1 MSLLAGI
8 GYFFL
13 GSCIGHGLPRF
24 PFLLMSRTNGFNTNF
39 PRHPEAIPLSP
50 HLTQRVLH
58 MRMFYWMGMAA
69 VFLPLSLGLV
79 SVRWGNAAFGFGLW
93 IAGGWYLLNR
103 LQSLIGGQTP
113 PWTKQMAL
121 ELQILSNLAEQP
133 GGCCNWTSPY
143 WQVTG
148 IVCVNC
154 NSKLSN
160 MPRPDLGRKRS
171 ERKPLGFLRLIISD
185 GYPMLSVPDEEE

>member
-79 SVRWGNAAFGFGLW
+79 
-93 IAGGWYLLNR
+93 
-103 LQSLIGGQTP
+103 
-113 PWTKQMAL
+113 
-121 ELQILSNLAEQP
+121 
-133 GGCCNWTSPY
+133 
-143 WQVTG
+143 
-148 IVCVNC
+148 
-154 NSKLSN
+154 
-160 MPRPDLGRKRS
+160 
-171 ERKPLGFLRLIISD
+171 
-185 GYPMLSVPDEEE
+185 